1 MFLEMESRE
10 TDLPLP
16 ARKDEVKHQHLKAR
30 KWILVTQIHGPSLW
44 PFWPPAYYNYFL
56 LLFLNNT
63 FCSLKVSDSYTIC
76 FGHNH
81 PNLLPSKSP

>member
-16 ARKDEVKHQHLKAR
+16 ARKDEVKRQHLKAR

-44 PFWPPAYYNYFL
+44 PFWPPAY
-56 LLFLNNT
+56 
-63 FCSLKVSDSYTIC
+63 
-76 FGHNH
+76 
-81 PNLLPSKSP
+81 